1 MSLSPRSIFPRL
13 PTTRHQEH
21 EQRSPVSES
30 GSGGSSTLTVSSTWD
45 SSPNREKVNVRDS
58 EYSDIELDELPVPL
72 SRSHSTATLV
82 RPPSSCSKLPEYSPS
97 RTNTDEKESYP
108 KPDYKSV
115 SLRWPFIVFILAFI
129 AGLFAFLEYQI
140 HDLPPPHYSMIK
152 IEDPEPG
159 AKRIPDPRPPE
170 DEYPKPPGGIQ
181 TKCGWEP
188 PSWTVEH
195 IDDPRCDG
203 FTCEDSPEFCEG
215 GNKTEVACL
224 RALMIE
230 YIITFTTDDPSWCP
244 CHLFAPFDNW
254 GDGGSLMEPDYVY
267 DSTDKGCRSVMLAIQ
282 SFNHYKTT
290 ELGDKTV
297 VPRDGVLYSALR
309 TRTETHTTPPLP
321 ITGYWPYPSTR
332 QNGDIMLPLVSRT
345 AGKEVADA
353 FGNKLQPTDSALFPA
368 MFYSRLY
375 PGHEWIP
382 SGCWAEL
389 VWHSDHF
396 LSRPLM
402 ESCTETTWTSYETVW
417 WPLPLTR
424 PGASTPIMF
433 PVPVTTT
440 TTTSSS
446 ETPTGEVT
454 TTTSTAEVRTS
465 TAPQPV
471 CTSCEDNK
479 SKEPATSSTSSSA
492 LVKATD
498 SSTPTNDSSEPVN
511 TSRQP
516 DETEVLLVTGS
527 SSSTTTERN
536 VVSSSTSTM
545 TEQNVSLTTDI
556 TPVLN
561 VITSGSTVITI
572 TTHALLSSSSP
583 VPTTPP
589 HSAPLIFPIQVSMPA
604 DTNGNMNSTSQLPTQ
619 PGRPSPRPRPQ
630 GPILP
635 SAQSTFYNLRSE
647 TSYLMVSVIPV
658 LLATLLSIPIQVFTS
673 SLCRTFPFRA
683 LTAFS
688 PENSGTGAPAKDSL
702 LLSLSGGGN
711 GNPFEPVFISLR
723 FLSRYKDPLPFISVI
738 LSFLAGVI
746 LVPVSSEVI
755 RLEFTTQC
763 SPSFTN
769 GYADSN
775 GGPTFSDNLLG
786 AGPGGA
792 GPNSSMCAFGLRKE
806 GELMRVAEG
815 ILVALAGL
823 VLLSGVILSRWK
835 SGVGSEAWSIAG
847 MAALLGSERSGALG
861 GMLRSLP
868 NELDG
873 SWKDEVRGLEA
884 QMESLLEDVQFR
896 LGYHLADSKRPDLRE
911 WEYGL
916 YMITPAEKEDDKSIR
931 LTTRDP
937 PTRTS
942 STSSDMGRSGR
953 ILPRIMAVL
962 SCKNMELELALR
974 ILALAFTTGLL
985 ILILYYECTVGPK
998 TAFEAFMNSQGFGVR
1013 ILFTAFGT
1021 VITAY
1026 WSYYFAYIS
1035 EPQIYHQLAA
1045 FSSPSNG
1052 GSSSNGTSTEKGQ
1065 ATSRS
1070 PFQQGLPANTS
1081 ILVTPPFNI
1090 FVGLY
1095 RSFPRSTLLSRLFRL
1110 GTSTDDNSSNSHY
1123 TAGGCQTLTFHIS
1136 LATLLARFTPILL
1149 SNIPF
1154 SNAVTWKI
1162 HEACTWMSVAFL
1174 LYMVL
1179 VLVASLVLPYKALF
1193 ISAIRE
1199 RLGLA
1204 MTSDNGN
1211 KVPFMPIKVDT
1222 IVGNM
1227 YYLCHSRMVRDFEG
1241 LLEVSTLERDR
1252 LVCGMG
1258 RRYFFG
1264 EMASSDSDNGY
1275 GGHGPSG
1282 DDDGKEQKPGLWY
1295 QNMKE
1300 RAGAGEDDNKDD
1312 RVKRVIGVGYC

>member
-1 MSLSPRSIFPRL
+1 
-13 PTTRHQEH
+13 
-21 EQRSPVSES
+21 
-30 GSGGSSTLTVSSTWD
+30 
-45 SSPNREKVNVRDS
+45 
-58 EYSDIELDELPVPL
+58 
-72 SRSHSTATLV
+72 
-82 RPPSSCSKLPEYSPS
+82 
-97 RTNTDEKESYP
+97 
-108 KPDYKSV
+108 
-115 SLRWPFIVFILAFI
+115 
-129 AGLFAFLEYQI
+129 
-140 HDLPPPHYSMIK
+140 
-152 IEDPEPG
+152 
-159 AKRIPDPRPPE
+159 
-170 DEYPKPPGGIQ
+170 
-181 TKCGWEP
+181 
-188 PSWTVEH
+188 
-195 IDDPRCDG
+195 
-203 FTCEDSPEFCEG
+203 
-215 GNKTEVACL
+215 
-224 RALMIE
+224 MIE
-230 YIITFTTDDPSWCP
+230 YITTFTTDDPSWCP

-254 GDGGSLMEPDYVY
+254 GDGGSLMEPDFVY
-267 DSTDKGCRSVMLAIQ
+267 DSPDKGCRSVMLAIQ

-290 ELGDKTV
+290 ELGDKTA

-345 AGKEVADA
+345 AGKDVADA

-368 MFYSRLY
+368 MFYSRIY
-375 PGHEWIP
+375 PGQEWVP

-389 VWHSDHF
+389 VWHRDHF
-396 LSRPLM
+396 LSLPLM
-402 ESCTETTWTSYETVW
+402 EPCTETTWTSYETVW

-446 ETPTGEVT
+446 ETPAGKVTT
-454 TTTSTAEVRTS
+454 TTTSTAEVRTN
-465 TAPQPV
+465 TAPLPV
-471 CTSCEDNK
+471 CTSCEVDK
-479 SKEPATSSTSSSA
+479 PKEPATPSTSSSA

-498 SSTPTNDSSEPVN
+498 SSTTSTNDSSEPDN

-536 VVSSSTSTM
+536 VVSSSTSSM
-545 TEQNVSLTTDI
+545 TEQNVSLTTDAR
-556 TPVLN
+556 VLT

-572 TTHALLSSSSP
+572 TTHASSSSSP
-583 VPTTPP
+583 VPTAPP
-589 HSAPLIFPIQVSMPA
+589 HSVPLVFPIQVSMPA
-604 DTNGNMNSTSQLPTQ
+604 DTNGNSASQLPTQ
-619 PGRPSPRPRPQ
+619 PGRPSPQPRPQ

-647 TSYLMVSVIPV
+647 TSYLMASVIPV

-673 SLCRTFPFRA
+673 SLSRTFPFRA

-688 PENSGTGAPAKDSL
+688 GSPSSHAAENSGTGAPAKDSI

-711 GNPFEPVFISLR
+711 GNPFEPVLTSLR
-723 FLSRYKDPLPFISVI
+723 FLSRYKDPLPLISVV
-738 LSFLAGVI
+738 LGFLAGVI

-763 SPSFTN
+763 SSPSFMN

-792 GPNSSMCAFGLRKE
+792 GPNSRMCAFGVRKE

-815 ILVALAGL
+815 ILVALAAL

-835 SGVGSEAWSIAG
+835 SGVGSEAWSFAG

-861 GMLRSLP
+861 GMLRGLP
-868 NELDG
+868 NSEDG
-873 SWKDEVRGLEA
+873 RKKDEMKGLDA
-884 QMESLLEDVQFR
+884 QVESLLKGKQFR
-896 LGYHLADSKRPDLRE
+896 LGYRLADSKQPDMRE

-916 YMITPAEKEDDKSIR
+916 YMTTPAEKEKEDDDKSIR
-931 LTTRDP
+931 LTMRDP

-942 STSSDMGRSGR
+942 STSTSTSTDMGRSGR
-953 ILPRIMAVL
+953 ILRGVMAVL
-962 SCKNMELELALR
+962 SCKNIELELALR
-974 ILALAFTTGLL
+974 ILALVFTTGLL

-1026 WSYYFAYIS
+1026 WSYYFAYVS

-1045 FSSPSNG
+1045 FSSPSSG
-1052 GSSSNGTSTEKGQ
+1052 GSSNGKSTEKGQ
-1065 ATSRS
+1065 ASS
-1070 PFQQGLPANTS
+1070 PPLIRGLPANES
-1081 ILVTPPFNI
+1081 ILLTPPFNI

-1095 RSFPRSTLLSRLFRL
+1095 RSFPRSALLSSLFRPR
-1110 GTSTDDNSSNSHY
+1110 TSTENSNSIDNRH
-1123 TAGGCQTLTFHIS
+1123 TAVGGGQTLTFHIS
-1136 LATLLARFTPILL
+1136 LATLLAKFTPILL

-1193 ISAIRE
+1193 ISAIRGKC
-1199 RLGLA
+1199 GLVA
-1204 MTSDNGN
+1204 ETSKNGN
-1211 KVPFMPIKVDT
+1211 RLPPFMPIKVDT

-1227 YYLCHSRMVRDFEG
+1227 YYLCHSAMVRDFEG
-1241 LLEVSTLERDR
+1241 LLELSTLERDR

-1264 EMASSDSDNGY
+1264 EMVPASYADNDEINGY
-1275 GGHGPSG
+1275 GNGGHGSSV
-1282 DDDGKEQKPGLWY
+1282 DGKGQKPGLWY

-1300 RAGAGEDDNKDD
+1300 RAAGEDDDKDGK
-1312 RVKRVIGVGYC
+1312 VKRVIGVGYC